1 MKVVKLVSAL
11 YPMAYSM
18 CLPRVCEMF
27 EEGVHEQDEQP
38 WGQCTPL
45 RNSCVKADART
56 LVIIGVHSNRG
67 FAVDAFQ
74 QINIW
79 DVVGSHDSPQCT
91 LTHAVECIF
100 EVDVDSKETLL
111 QTFRFSGD
119 PIQLCLV
126 QIDTSFPSASILSWH
141 YQILFFSDF
150 C

>member
-1 MKVVKLVSAL
+1 
-11 YPMAYSM
+11 MAYSM

-56 LVIIGVHSNRG
+56 LVIIGVHSYRG

-74 QINIW
+74 QVNIW
-79 DVVGSHDSPQCT
+79 DVVGSHDGPQRA

-100 EVDVDSKETLL
+100 EVNVNSKEALL

-119 PIQLCLV
+119 PIQLCLI
-126 QIDTSFPSASILSWH
+126 QIDTSLSSAIILSWH
-141 YQILFFSDF
+141 YQTDSLFQ
-150 C
+150 